1 MSWCN
6 LFYSLYLDAKLN
18 VVAIGTFN
26 QSPATLAYC
35 LRSTTIEVCPRLVMR
50 QPLDLDRALNHEK
63 Q

>member
-1 MSWCN
+1 MFDFCISILGLQHDRKKWN
-6 LFYSLYLDAKLN
+6 AVKEYIEWLEYL
-18 VVAIGTFN
+18 
-26 QSPATLAYC
+26 YC